1 MLYSIFNTSM
11 QTGFPLLAQ
20 GYDNTAIDLNTLL
33 IKHPTA
39 TVFMTVDSSR
49 YTKIGIFKDD
59 ILIIDRS
66 LPVKFGDYVVFEQ
79 DGEFR
84 IGRTDFIKTEV
95 IITGVIKHVI
105 HTVKGC
111 YV

>member
-1 MLYSIFNTSM
+1 M
-11 QTGFPLLAQ
+11 QTGFPSPAQ
-20 GYDNTAIDLNTLL
+20 GYEDNTIDLNTLL

-39 TVFMTVDSSR
+39 TVFMTVDTNR

-59 ILIIDRS
+59 ILIIDRA
-66 LPVKFGDYVVFEQ
+66 LTVKNGDYVVFEQ

-84 IGRTDFIKTEV
+84 IGRTDYIKSEV

-111 YV
+111 YS

>member
-1 MLYSIFNTSM
+1 M
-11 QTGFPLLAQ
+11 QTGFPSPAQ
-20 GYDNTAIDLNTLL
+20 GYEDNTIDLNTLL

-39 TVFMTVDSSR
+39 TVFMTIDTDR
-49 YTKIGIFKDD
+49 YRKIGIYKDD
-59 ILIIDRS
+59 VLIIDRS
-66 LPVKFGDYVVFEQ
+66 LPVKYGDYVVFEQ

-95 IITGVIKHVI
+95 VITGVIKHVI
-105 HTVKGC
+105 HTVKGS